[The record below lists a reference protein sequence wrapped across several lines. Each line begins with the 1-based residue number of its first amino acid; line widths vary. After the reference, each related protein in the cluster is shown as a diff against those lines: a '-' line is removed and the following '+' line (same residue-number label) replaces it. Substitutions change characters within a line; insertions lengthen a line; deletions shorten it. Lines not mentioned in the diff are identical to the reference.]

1 VTPVRPSAAGD
12 LVGQVYAQVVRDF
25 GLLAPPVVL
34 HSPSPAPLA
43 ACWLMLREI
52 LIVPGPAGRAAKEA
66 VAAAVSLENTCPF
79 CVTIHTSILTGLTG
93 TADATALAGR
103 PPYPPDQA
111 PELIGTT
118 LLLHYLNRMVNV
130 FLGEVPLP
138 PGVPN
143 MALRPVMGVISGLVR
158 AAGKRP
164 LPSGASL
171 DMLPEAALPADMSWA
186 SANPVI
192 ADALAR
198 ASAAIESAGSR
209 SVPEPVRDVVLAELA
224 NWDGEPRGPSRAWA
238 ESAISGIPAEHQGAG
253 RLALLTALASYQVD
267 QSAIDAF
274 RRGRPD
280 DASLVELTSWASLAA
295 ARRAASWIPVAA
307 AEAAADKARD
317 GLPDFSAAEP
327 SIATYPSRTIIS
339 AAAAYS
345 AGPSRRVVARPSTY
359 RLNMQNAAAI
369 RTVSWISRSVAPAAR
384 AVAISS
390 ACASLPPRCTA
401 AAMRSRAASFGVT
414 GAVARSARTS
424 STSAIPSGN
433 CAAANAACEAV
444 Q

>member
-1 VTPVRPSAAGD
+1 VKSVLGRLGLTQVRHVTPVRPSAAGD

-34 HSPSPAPLA
+34 HSPSPEPLA

-52 LIVPGPAGRAAKEA
+52 LIVPGRAGRAAKEA

-93 TADATALAGR
+93 TADATALAGQ
-103 PPYPPDQA
+103 PACPPDQA
-111 PELIGTT
+111 PELIGTI

-138 PGVPN
+138 PGVPHV
-143 MALRPVMGVISGLVR
+143 ALRPVMGVISGLVR

-209 SVPEPVRDVVLAELA
+209 SVPESVREVVLAELA
-224 NWDGEPRGPSRAWA
+224 HWDGEPRGPSRAWA

-253 RLALLTALASYQVD
+253 RLALLMALASYQVD

-280 DASLVELTSWASLAA
+280 DASLVELASWASLAA
-295 ARRAASWIPVAA
+295 ARRAASWIPV
-307 AEAAADKARD
+307 DNRK
-317 GLPDFSAAEP
+317 
-327 SIATYPSRTIIS
+327 
-339 AAAAYS
+339 
-345 AGPSRRVVARPSTY
+345 
-359 RLNMQNAAAI
+359 I
-369 RTVSWISRSVAPAAR
+369 R
-384 AVAISS
+384 
-390 ACASLPPRCTA
+390 
-401 AAMRSRAASFGVT
+401 
-414 GAVARSARTS
+414 
-424 STSAIPSGN
+424 
-433 CAAANAACEAV
+433 
-444 Q
+444 